1 MSSAVAPAVESA
13 LPPGRDPRD
22 HARLLHR
29 VREAALAGARPPAP
43 PRPVIDAS
51 WRRVRRTGLDPAV
64 AYGAPLLAPEE
75 LERRRADSGLG
86 AVLPL
91 VRERLLPVAEAAG
104 QLLVVVD
111 VDGRVLWR
119 AGGADVRRRADT
131 LGFLEGSAWDEA
143 SVGTNAIGTSLVVG
157 TPVQVYAGE
166 HYAEGHQPWTCAA
179 APVHDPG
186 TGALL
191 GALDLSGPAYTVH
204 PSTVALVDAVARL
217 AEYELRYRHEQ
228 RLARLAVRAEPLL
241 ARLAGPAVVVTSDGC
256 TAAAIGLPAPARVTL
271 PPGLCPGPVWVD
283 ALGPVLAEPVGDG
296 WLLRLRSAEEPE
308 ARLVLD
314 LAGARARVAVTG
326 AGGSWQG
333 VLGRRHAEI
342 LLALAAA
349 PAGRTAAELADDL
362 FGDPTR
368 TVTVRAEVS
377 RLRRTLGPLL
387 LHQPYRLGV
396 PAQVRLPADLGRLLP
411 GSGAP
416 VVVRA
421 RGAG

>member
-1 MSSAVAPAVESA
+1 MSPAVVPAVESA

-29 VREAALAGARPPAP
+29 VREAALAGDRPPAA

-51 WRRVRRTGLDPAV
+51 WRRVRRTGLDPGV
-64 AYGAPLLAPEE
+64 AEGAPLLAAEE

-91 VRERLLPVAEAAG
+91 VRERLVPVAEAAG

-111 VDGRVLWR
+111 ADGRVLWR
-119 AGGADVRRRADT
+119 AGGADVRRRADV

-143 SVGTNAIGTSLVVG
+143 SVGTNAIGTSLFVG
-157 TPVQVYAGE
+157 SPVQVYAGE

-179 APVHDPG
+179 APVHDPA
-186 TGALL
+186 TGQLL
-191 GALDLSGPAYTVH
+191 GALDLSGPAHTVH

-217 AEYELRYRHEQ
+217 AEHELRHRHEQ

-241 ARLAGPAVVVTSDGC
+241 ARVAGPALVVTADGC
-256 TAAAIGLPAPARVTL
+256 TAVAVGLTAPARLAL
-271 PPGLCPGPVWVD
+271 PAGLRPGPVWID
-283 ALGPVLAEPVGDG
+283 ALGPVLAEPVSGG
-296 WLLRLRSAEEPE
+296 WLLRVRSAGDPE

-314 LAGARARVAVTG
+314 LAGPSARVAVTG
-326 AGGSWQG
+326 AGGGWQG
-333 VLGRRHAEI
+333 PLGRRHAEI
-342 LLALAAA
+342 VLALAAA

-362 FGDPTR
+362 FGDPAR

-387 LHQPYRLGV
+387 LHQPYRLAV
-396 PAQVRLPADLGRLLP
+396 PVQVRLPADPARLLP
-411 GSGAP
+411 GSLAP
-416 VVVRA
+416 VAVRA
-421 RGAG
+421 RAG

>member
-1 MSSAVAPAVESA
+1 MSSAVVSSLDSA

-29 VREAALAGARPPAP
+29 VREAALAGERPPAP

-51 WRRVRRTGLDPAV
+51 WRRARSAGLDPAGRD
-64 AYGAPLLAPEE
+64 GAPLLAAEE
-75 LERRRADSGLG
+75 LERRRAASGLV

-111 VDGRVLWR
+111 ADGRVLWR
-119 AGGADVRRRADT
+119 AGCADVRRRADT
-131 LGFLEGSAWDEA
+131 LGFQEGAAWDES

-157 TPVQVYAGE
+157 SPLQVYAGE

-186 TGALL
+186 SGALL
-191 GALDLSGPAYTVH
+191 GALDLSGPAHTVH

-217 AEYELRYRHEQ
+217 AEHELRDRHGQ
-228 RLARLAVRAEPLL
+228 RLRRLAARAEPLL
-241 ARLAGPAVVVTSDGC
+241 ARVPGPALVVTTDGC
-256 TAAAIGLPAPARVTL
+256 TAAASGLTAPARVPL
-271 PPGLCPGPVWVD
+271 PPGLQPGPVWVD
-283 ALGPVLAEPVGDG
+283 ALGPVLAEPVTGG
-296 WLLRLRSAEEPE
+296 WLLRLRPAGESE

-314 LAGARARVAVTG
+314 VCGARPQVAVAG

-333 VLGRRHAEI
+333 TLGRRHAEI

-349 PAGRTAAELADDL
+349 PAGRTAAELAEDL

-377 RLRRTLGPLL
+377 RLRRTLGTLL

-396 PAQVRLPADLGRLLP
+396 PAEVRLPADPARLLP
-411 GSGAP
+411 GSLAP
-416 VVVRA
+416 VVLRA
-421 RGAG
+421 RGGA

>member
-1 MSSAVAPAVESA
+1 MSSAVASSLDSA

-29 VREAALAGARPPAP
+29 VREAALSGERPPAP

-51 WRRVRRTGLDPAV
+51 WRRVRRTGLDPAGRD
-64 AYGAPLLAPEE
+64 GAPLLAAEE
-75 LERRRADSGLG
+75 LERRRAASGLL

-91 VRERLLPVAEAAG
+91 VRERLLPVADAAG

-111 VDGRVLWR
+111 ADGWVLWR

-131 LGFLEGSAWDEA
+131 LGFLEGSAWDET

-157 TPVQVYAGE
+157 SPVQVHAAE
-166 HYAEGHQPWTCAA
+166 HYAEGHQPLTCAA

-191 GALDLSGPAYTVH
+191 GALDLSGPAHTVH

-217 AEYELRYRHEQ
+217 VEHGLRDRHDQ
-228 RLARLAVRAEPLL
+228 RLRRLAARSEPLL
-241 ARLAGPAVVVTSDGC
+241 ARVPGPALVVTVDGC
-256 TAAAIGLPAPARVTL
+256 TAAVTGLAAPARVSL
-271 PPGLCPGPVWVD
+271 PPGMRPGPVWVE
-283 ALGPVLAEPVGDG
+283 AVGPVLAEPVTGG
-296 WLLRLRSAEEPE
+296 WLLRLRPAGVQE

-314 LAGARARVAVTG
+314 VCGTRPQVAVTG

-333 VLGRRHAEI
+333 PLGRRHAEI
-342 LLALAAA
+342 LLALAAT
-349 PAGRTAAELADDL
+349 PAGRTAAELTDDL
-362 FGDPTR
+362 FGDPAR

-377 RLRRTLGPLL
+377 RLRRTLGTLL

-396 PAQVRLPADLGRLLP
+396 PAEVRLPADPAQLLP
-411 GSGAP
+411 GSLAP
-416 VVVRA
+416 VVLRA
-421 RGAG
+421 RAGA

>member
-1 MSSAVAPAVESA
+1 MSPAVAPLAESA

-29 VREAALAGARPPAP
+29 VREAALAGDRPPAL

-64 AYGAPLLAPEE
+64 ADGAPLLAAEE
-75 LERRRADSGLG
+75 LERRRAESGLG

-111 VDGRVLWR
+111 PEGRVLWR

-179 APVHDPG
+179 APVHDPA
-186 TGALL
+186 TGDLL
-191 GALDLSGPAYTVH
+191 GALDLSGPASTVH

-217 AEYELRYRHEQ
+217 AEHELRARHDE
-228 RLARLAVRAEPLL
+228 RLARLGVRAEPLL
-241 ARLAGPAVVVTSDGC
+241 ARVAGPALVVSDDGW
-256 TAAAIGLPAPARVTL
+256 TAAAVGLRAPAQVAL
-271 PPGLCPGPVWVD
+271 PSGLRPGPVWVD
-283 ALGPVLAEPVGDG
+283 ALGPVLAEQVSGG
-296 WLLRLRSAEEPE
+296 WLLRLGSAAEPE

-314 LAGARARVAVTG
+314 LSGARAQLTVTG
-326 AGGSWQG
+326 AGGTWQG
-333 VLGRRHAEI
+333 ALGGRHAEI

-349 PAGRTAAELADDL
+349 PAGRTAADLAADL

-377 RLRRTLGPLL
+377 RLRRVLGPLL
-387 LHQPYRLGV
+387 LHQPYRLAV
-396 PAQVRLPADLGRLLP
+396 PAQVRLPAEPARLLP

-416 VVVRA
+416 VVTRA
-421 RGAG
+421 RAAR

>member
-1 MSSAVAPAVESA
+1 MSSAAVPAVESA

-29 VREAALAGARPPAP
+29 VREAALAGDRPPAP

-51 WRRVRRTGLDPAV
+51 WRRVRRTGLDPGV
-64 AYGAPLLAPEE
+64 AEGAPLLAAGE
-75 LERRRADSGLG
+75 LERRRVDSGLG

-111 VDGRVLWR
+111 PDGRVLWR
-119 AGGADVRRRADT
+119 AGGTDVRRRADV

-157 TPVQVYAGE
+157 APVQVYAGE

-179 APVHDPG
+179 APVHDPA
-186 TGALL
+186 TGRLL
-191 GALDLSGPAYTVH
+191 GALDLSGPAHTVH

-217 AEYELRYRHEQ
+217 AEHELRDRHEQ
-228 RLARLAVRAEPLL
+228 RLTRLAVRAELLL
-241 ARLAGPAVVVTSDGC
+241 ARVAGPAVVVTADGG
-256 TAAAIGLPAPARVTL
+256 TAAAVGLPAPARVTL
-271 PPGLCPGPVWVD
+271 PAGLSPGPVWID
-283 ALGPVLAEPVGDG
+283 ALGPVLAEQVTGG
-296 WLLRLRSAEEPE
+296 WLLRVRSAGDPE

-314 LAGARARVAVTG
+314 LAGPSARLTVDG
-326 AGGSWQG
+326 AGGGWAG
-333 VLGRRHAEI
+333 TLGRRHAEI
-342 LLALAAA
+342 VLALAAA
-349 PAGRTAAELADDL
+349 PAGRTAAELAADL
-362 FGDPTR
+362 FGDPAR

-387 LHQPYRLGV
+387 LHQPYRIAV
-396 PAQVRLPADLGRLLP
+396 PVQLRLPGDPARLLP
-411 GSGAP
+411 GSCAP
-416 VVVRA
+416 VVLRA
-421 RGAG
+421 RAG